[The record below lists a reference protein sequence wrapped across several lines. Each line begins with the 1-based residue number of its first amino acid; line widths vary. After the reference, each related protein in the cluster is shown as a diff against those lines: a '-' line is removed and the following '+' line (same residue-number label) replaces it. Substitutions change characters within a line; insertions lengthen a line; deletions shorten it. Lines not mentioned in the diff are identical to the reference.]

1 MGAEH
6 CWNNAGQR
14 VVVVIVIVIALMLSF
29 CSCCKGIKLF
39 LTEQWGGAM
48 NAQKGKLTIFRTQ
61 HSVISLNTPPDALH
75 TWAAQTIP
83 PPSYPS

>member
-14 VVVVIVIVIALMLSF
+14 VVVVIVIVIASNA
-29 CSCCKGIKLF
+29 IILF
-39 LTEQWGGAM
+39 RAM
-48 NAQKGKLTIFRTQ
+48 GSKNAQKGNLTIFRTQ
-61 HSVISLNTPPDALH
+61 HPVISLNTPPDALH